1 MAVALAQ
8 LWKKWQIECQA
19 MPEKKNPPKISN
31 KNLARVENFELHKF
45 IGIY

>member
-19 MPEKKNPPKISN
+19 MPEKKKFSTKN
-31 KNLARVENFELHKF
+31 KQAKLGQGRKF
-45 IGIY
+45 

>member
-19 MPEKKNPPKISN
+19 MPEKKISTKN
-31 KNLARVENFELHKF
+31 KQAKLGQGRKF
-45 IGIY
+45 